1 MPDLAKCSTLS
12 PRAGSYFTLGFEIYF
27 PVLVWIPRLRW
38 TMVLCAVLLHTGI
51 ALCMGLVTFSL
62 MMLVAVLSFIPGSLV
77 RDYIGRL
84 GHFSLLEPS
93 YRTGPVA

>member
-1 MPDLAKCSTLS
+1 
-12 PRAGSYFTLGFEIYF
+12 
-27 PVLVWIPRLRW
+27 
-38 TMVLCAVLLHTGI
+38 MVLCAVLLHTGI

-77 RDYIGRL
+77 RDYLGRL

-93 YRTGPVA
+93 CVSAACSRGSKPTPFAALNGASRLARCP